1 MMRVSEIG
9 DCLDLTVCSP
19 GDQAREIGG
28 VVSGDLL
35 SFIMA
40 EAREGWMWITIQ
52 VHLNV
57 AAVAVLKDVPF
68 ILIASGRKPEKELV
82 DRCLSE
88 GITLACTRLSAFE
101 AAGRLWEAGLGR
113 PS

>member
-1 MMRVSEIG
+1 VKISEIVRQ
-9 DCLDLTVCSP
+9 LDLKTYSA
-19 GDQAREIGG
+19 GDGEREISG

-40 EAREGWMWITIQ
+40 EAREGWMWITVQ

-68 ILIASGRKPEKELV
+68 VLIASGRQPEKDLV
-82 DRCLSE
+82 ERCAAE
-88 GITLACTRLSAFE
+88 GITLAGTPFSSYE
-101 AAGRLWEAGLGR
+101 AAGRLWETGQRLR
-113 PS
+113 E

>member
-1 MMRVSEIG
+1 MTVEQICAALETRVFVPGKG
-9 DCLDLTVCSP
+9 DK
-19 GDQAREIGG
+19 E
-28 VVSGDLL
+28 VSSVSAGDLL
-35 SFIMA
+35 SYVMGTA
-40 EAREGWMWITIQ
+40 QEGALWVTIQ
-52 VHLNV
+52 THLNV

>member
-19 GDQAREIGG
+19 GDPAREIGG

-68 ILIASGRKPEKELV
+68 ILVASGRAPEQALV
-82 DRCLSE
+82 ERCAAE
-88 GITLACTRLSAFE
+88 GISLAVTKLPAFE
-101 AAGRLWEAGLGR
+101 AAGALRELAR
-113 PS
+113 

>member
-1 MMRVSEIG
+1 MKISDITELLG
-9 DCLDLTVCSP
+9 PTVYSP
-19 GDQAREIGG
+19 GDQAGEIGG
-28 VVSGDLL
+28 VITGDLL

-40 EAREGWMWITIQ
+40 EAREGWLWITIQ

-68 ILIASGRKPEKELV
+68 ILTASGRKPDKDLV
-82 DRCLSE
+82 ERCLAE
-88 GITLACTRLSAFE
+88 GVTLAGTDLSAFE

-113 PS
+113 SS

>member
-1 MMRVSEIG
+1 MMRISEITG
-9 DCLDLTVCSP
+9 RLGLTVYSP
-19 GDQAREIGG
+19 GDPAREIGG
-28 VVSGDLL
+28 VISGDLL

-57 AAVAVLKDVPF
+57 AAVAVLKEVPF
-68 ILIASGRKPEKELV
+68 ILTASGRKPEKDLV
-82 DRCLSE
+82 DRCLAE
-88 GITLACTRLSAFE
+88 GITLAGTGLSAFE